1 MKRTVLSILISLLA
15 VLPLAAQDRLAE
27 IEELL
32 REAPVQEKIYVHM
45 DNTCY
50 FKGDTVW
57 YKAYVVR
64 ADNLTYTDMSRIT
77 YVELLSPD
85 GMMVERQTLVT
96 SPKGWTAGNFVLQDS
111 LYSGY
116 YEIRAYTRWMM
127 NFRVTHR
134 EYNYLDRLAFYDRR
148 MADDFFRDYGT
159 LYSRVFPVYERPATP
174 GSYDEKYVVSRP
186 KMRLDK
192 ELKERLH
199 VSFYPEGGHLIA
211 GTRCRVAFEAYDE
224 EGQQVEIEGLLGGT
238 PVRTEHEGRGSFV
251 VDVPEKGSLRADFRY
266 EEKDYH
272 FDLPKAEEQGC
283 ALTLHDGDDQMTAEL
298 TLKGTVSEEYAV
310 VVLCRGI
317 LKVFRRIRPDG
328 EGRCKVSIDKS
339 ELPTGVCDLIVIDA
353 EGHPLADRLFFV
365 DNHDYAD
372 GGITV
377 SGLKSEYKPLEQAEI
392 TLQAPVG
399 TEHIS
404 VSVRDG
410 ATDEPTYDTGNIMT
424 DLLLS
429 SELQGFIPH
438 ADYYFESDDEQHRRH
453 LDQLMMVQGWR
464 RYDYEEI
471 TDTIPLR
478 YEPEQMLTVEGG
490 VYPYESDEDFR
501 DLTAEDLKKM
511 IKDVREKDPAEEARL
526 KTGEEGGLDLLGGE
540 ISVNEVDPQLYV
552 VDARGYVLDEED
564 SEDDDSDE
572 EDSEDDDSDEDDSD
586 EDDLGFAD
594 DYTYLREHARLK
606 KEVTVKTELILEGE
620 VGEAEMQTHDGGRFE
635 FSVPGFYG
643 DAVLF
648 LMAYKPDAK
657 GDRLKRYEEK
667 GWADESAAA
676 NYYVKRDLF
685 FPIFPKKY
693 SYYQS
698 NRPEDEAWQD
708 DEGGADLAG
717 IDGISSMDRTLQDV
731 TIKER
736 RRKGLHVVDYSK
748 PAFVI
753 DTHEIYNLGIDYG
766 LSSGFYRVRS
776 LPQIVAHLLLGT
788 IYSYDT
794 YKQFNVEAQVDG
806 YIFYR
811 DYYCEGTGGQRD
823 YLERINPY
831 RSGEFVV
838 SQLKLKRQ
846 DEMRVYTDLE
856 PRNPDLPRTR
866 SMCQPDMK
874 LDLRLVPD
882 AGERPTYRDRR
893 IILHGFYLPDHF
905 YHRDYSRQPNPAEVK
920 DYRRTLYLNPN
931 VRLDADGRFTATF
944 YNNGKPTRMK
954 VSAVGLTDEG
964 QPVYYKPEA
973 GH

>member
-1 MKRTVLSILISLLA
+1 MSLLA

-50 FKGDTVW
+50 FKGDTIW

-64 ADNLTYTDMSRIT
+64 ADDLTYTDMSRIT

-85 GMMVERQTLVT
+85 GMMVERQMLVT

-224 EGQQVEIEGLLGGT
+224 EGQQVDIEGQLGDM
-238 PVRTEHEGRGSFV
+238 PIHTEHEGRGAFM
-251 VDVPEKGSLRADFRY
+251 VDVPEKGGFKVDFRY
-266 EEKDYH
+266 EDKDYH

-283 ALTLHDGDDQMTAEL
+283 ALMLHDDDGQVTAEL
-298 TLKGTVSEEYAV
+298 TLRGTTGDEYAV
-310 VVLCRGI
+310 AVLCRGS
-317 LKVFRRIRPDG
+317 LQEFRRIRPDG
-328 EGRCKVSIDKS
+328 KGRCKVSIDKS

-353 EGHPLADRLFFV
+353 EGQPLADRLFFV
-365 DNHDYAD
+365 NNHDYAD

-392 TLQAPVG
+392 TLQAPAG

-429 SELQGFIPH
+429 SELQGYVPH
-438 ADYYFESDDEQHRRH
+438 ADYYFESDDEQRRRH
-453 LDQLMMVQGWR
+453 LDLLMMVQGWR
-464 RYDYEEI
+464 RYDYEEL
-471 TDTIPLR
+471 TDSTLLR
-478 YEPEQMLTVEGG
+478 YEPEQMITVEGG
-490 VYPYESDEDFR
+490 VYPYESDEDFS
-501 DLTAEDLKKM
+501 DLTAEKLKYM
-511 IKDVREKDPAEEARL
+511 IKNSTETPEEINEENDMIMEGYERLGDDLTTDGENDVSADVSD
-526 KTGEEGGLDLLGGE
+526 TG
-540 ISVNEVDPQLYV
+540 
-552 VDARGYVLDEED
+552 
-564 SEDDDSDE
+564 DDDSYE
-572 EDSEDDDSDEDDSD
+572 KELAFGDDNR
-586 EDDLGFAD
+586 
-594 DYTYLREHARLK
+594 YLRKRGRLK
-606 KEVTVKTELILEGE
+606 KEVTLKCELVKDTEVAE
-620 VGEAEMQTHDGGRFE
+620 VELQTHDGGRFE
-635 FSVPGFYG
+635 FSVPAYYG
-643 DAVLF
+643 DAILF
-648 LMAYKPDAK
+648 MMAYKSDINDTK
-657 GDRLKRYEEK
+657 LKKYEDK
-667 GWADESAAA
+667 GWANESAVA

-693 SYYQS
+693 SYYQCHQ
-698 NRPEDEAWQD
+698 PEEDVWQD
-708 DEGGADLAG
+708 KNTDLSVAS
-717 IDGISSMDRTLQDV
+717 IDSISSMDRTLPTV
-731 TIKER
+731 NVKKHR
-736 RRKGLHVVDYSK
+736 RRGLRAVDYSK

-753 DTHEIYNLGIDYG
+753 DTQEIYNLGIDYG
-766 LSSGFYRVRS
+766 LSSGYYRVRN
-776 LPQIVAHLLLGT
+776 LPQMVAHLLLGT
-788 IYSYDT
+788 IYSYGVFS
-794 YKQFNVEAQVDG
+794 QFNVEAQVDG

-811 DYYCEGTGGQRD
+811 DYYCEGKDQRED
-823 YLERINPY
+823 LEAINPF
-831 RSGEFVV
+831 RSAELIVN
-838 SQLKLKRQ
+838 QLRLKRQ
-846 DEMRVYTDLE
+846 DEIRVYTDLE
-856 PRNPDLPRTR
+856 PRNPDVPRTR

-893 IILHGFYLPDHF
+893 IILHGFYMPDHF
-905 YHRDYSRQPNPAEVK
+905 YHRDYSHKPKPSKVQ
-920 DYRRTLYLNPN
+920 DYRRTLYWNPN
-931 VRLDADGRFTATF
+931 AQLDSDGCFTATF
-944 YNNGKPTRMK
+944 YNNNKTTRVK

-964 QPVYYKPEA
+964 QPVYYK
-973 GH
+973 

>member
-1 MKRTVLSILISLLA
+1 MKRTVLLILMSLLA
-15 VLPLAAQDRLAE
+15 ELPLAAQDRLAE

-64 ADNLTYTDMSRIT
+64 ADDLTYTDMSRIT

-85 GMMVERQTLVT
+85 GMMVERQMLVT
-96 SPKGWTAGNFVLQDS
+96 SPQGWTAGNFVLQDS

-116 YEIRAYTRWMM
+116 YEIRAYTRWML

-199 VSFYPEGGHLIA
+199 VRFYPEGGHLVK

-224 EGQQVEIEGLLGGT
+224 EGQQVDIEGQLNDM
-238 PVRTEHEGRGSFV
+238 PIRTEHEGRGAFM

-283 ALTLHDGDDQMTAEL
+283 ALMLHDDDGQVTAEL
-298 TLKGTVSEEYAV
+298 TLRGTTVEEYAV
-310 VVLCRGI
+310 AVLCRGS
-317 LKVFRRIRPDG
+317 LQEFRRIRSEG
-328 EGRCKVSIDKS
+328 EGRCTIAFSKA

-353 EGHPLADRLFFV
+353 EGQPLADRLFFV

-429 SELQGFIPH
+429 SELQGYVPH

-453 LDQLMMVQGWR
+453 LDLLMMVQGWR
-464 RYDYEEI
+464 RYEYHEL

-478 YEPEQMLTVEGG
+478 YEPEKIPTVEGG
-490 VYPYESDEDFR
+490 VYPYENDEDFN
-501 DLTAEDLKKM
+501 DLTAENLKNL
-511 IKDVREKDPAEEARL
+511 IKDAETPL
-526 KTGEEGGLDLLGGE
+526 KELLEGINLSSE
-540 ISVNEVDPQLYV
+540 
-552 VDARGYVLDEED
+552 GYDR
-564 SEDDDSDE
+564 SEDDRETAEISANRTAEGDANSTDEGIDKYTDLSDTGDEDFLGE
-572 EDSEDDDSDEDDSD
+572 EQTFDDD
-586 EDDLGFAD
+586 
-594 DYTYLREHARLK
+594 YRYLRKRGRLK
-606 KEVTVKTELILEGE
+606 KEVTLKCELVQDTNVAE
-620 VGEAEMQTHDGGRFE
+620 VELQTHDGGSFE
-635 FSVPGFYG
+635 FELPLYYG

-648 LMAYKPDAK
+648 MMAFKPDINDTK
-657 GDRLKRYEEK
+657 LKKYEDK
-667 GWADESAAA
+667 GWANESAVA

-693 SYYQS
+693 SYYQCHQ
-698 NRPEDEAWQD
+698 PEENAWLDEETGQSQD
-708 DEGGADLAG
+708 APDR
-717 IDGISSMDRTLQDV
+717 ISSMDRTLQGITV
-731 TIKER
+731 KKR
-736 RRKGLHVVDYSK
+736 RRRGLRAVDYSK

-766 LSSGFYRVRS
+766 LTTGYYRVRN
-776 LPQIVAHLLLGT
+776 LPQTVAHLLLGT
-788 IYSYDT
+788 IYSYGVFS
-794 YKQFNVEAQVDG
+794 QFNVEAQVDG

-811 DYYCEGTGGQRD
+811 DYYCEGKDQRA
-823 YLERINPY
+823 EVETINPF
-831 RSGEFVV
+831 RSGELVV

-846 DEMRVYTDLE
+846 DEIRVYTDLE

-893 IILHGFYLPDHF
+893 LILHGFYMPDHF
-905 YHRDYSRQPNPAEVK
+905 YHRDYSHKPKPSKVQ
-920 DYRRTLYLNPN
+920 DYRRTLYWNPN
-931 VRLDADGRFTATF
+931 AQLDSDGCFTATF
-944 YNNGKPTRMK
+944 YNNNKTTRVK

-964 QPVYYKPEA
+964 LPVYYKPKV

>member
-64 ADNLTYTDMSRIT
+64 ADDLTYTDMSRIT

-85 GMMVERQTLVT
+85 GMMVERQMLVT

-224 EGQQVEIEGLLGGT
+224 EGQQVDIEGQLNGM
-238 PVRTEHEGRGSFV
+238 PIRTEHEGRGAFM
-251 VDVPEKGSLRADFRY
+251 VDVPEKGGFKADFRY
-266 EEKDYH
+266 EDKDYH
-272 FDLPKAEEQGC
+272 FDLPKVEEQGC

-453 LDQLMMVQGWR
+453 LDLLMMVQGWR
-464 RYDYEEI
+464 RYDYQELA
-471 TDTIPLR
+471 DTIPLR
-478 YEPEQMLTVEGG
+478 YEPEQMITVEGG
-490 VYPYESDEDFR
+490 VYPYESDEDFT
-501 DLTAEDLKKM
+501 DLTAGDLVKM
-511 IKDVREKDPAEEARL
+511 I
-526 KTGEEGGLDLLGGE
+526 
-540 ISVNEVDPQLYV
+540 
-552 VDARGYVLDEED
+552 ED
-564 SEDDDSDE
+564 SPEGKAMHSAENEEIEDSAIEQDTGKDFDDDESDFYQE
-572 EDSEDDDSDEDDSD
+572 ESASGDDNR
-586 EDDLGFAD
+586 
-594 DYTYLREHARLK
+594 YLRKRGRMK
-606 KEVTVKTELILEGE
+606 KEVTLKSELVQDIAIA
-620 VGEAEMQTHDGGRFE
+620 EAEMQTHDGGRFE
-635 FSVPGFYG
+635 FSVPPYYG
-643 DAVLF
+643 DAILF
-648 LMAYKPDAK
+648 MMAHEQDIT
-657 GDRLKRYEEK
+657 EEK
-667 GWADESAAA
+667 LKKYEKNWAVEGAMAK
-676 NYYVKRDLF
+676 YYVKRDLF

-693 SYYQS
+693 SYYQCHQ
-698 NRPEDEAWQD
+698 PEDDAWQD
-708 DEGGADLAG
+708 DASYLPVNA
-717 IDGISSMDRTLQDV
+717 IDSISKMDRTLPTV
-731 TIKER
+731 TIKKR
-736 RRKGLHVVDYSK
+736 RRRSLHAVDYSK

-753 DTHEIYNLGIDYG
+753 DTQEIYNLGIDYG
-766 LSSGFYRVRS
+766 MLTGFYRVNQ
-776 LPQIVAHLLLGT
+776 LPQAIAHLLLGT
-788 IYSYDT
+788 IYSYGVFQ
-794 YKQFNVEAQVDG
+794 KFNVEAQVDG

-811 DYYCEGTGGQRD
+811 DYYCEGKDQRAE
-823 YLERINPY
+823 LEAINPF
-831 RSGEFVV
+831 RSGELIV

-846 DEMRVYTDLE
+846 DEIRVYTDLE
-856 PRNPDLPRTR
+856 PRNPDVPRTR

-893 IILHGFYLPDHF
+893 IILHGFYMPDHF
-905 YHRDYSRQPNPAEVK
+905 YHRDYSHKPKPSKVQ
-920 DYRRTLYLNPN
+920 DYRRTLYWNPN
-931 VRLDADGRFTATF
+931 AQLDSDGCFTATF
-944 YNNGKPTRMK
+944 YNNNKTTRVK

-964 QPVYYKPEA
+964 QPVYYKPEV

>member
-15 VLPLAAQDRLAE
+15 VLPLVAQDRLAE

-50 FKGDTVW
+50 FKGDTIW

-64 ADNLTYTDMSRIT
+64 ADDLTYTDMSRIT

-85 GMMVERQTLVT
+85 GMMVERQMLVT

-174 GSYDEKYVVSRP
+174 GCYDEKYVVNRP

-224 EGQQVEIEGLLGGT
+224 EGQQVKIEGQLGDM
-238 PVRTEHEGRGSFV
+238 PIRTEHEGRGAFM

-272 FDLPKAEEQGC
+272 FSLPKTEEQGC
-283 ALTLHDGDDQMTAEL
+283 ALMLHDDDGQVTAEL
-298 TLKGTVSEEYAV
+298 TLRGTTGEEYAV
-310 VVLCRGI
+310 AVLCRGS
-317 LKVFRRIRPDG
+317 LQEFRRIRPDG

-353 EGHPLADRLFFV
+353 EGQPLADRLFFV

-392 TLQAPVG
+392 TLQAPAG

-453 LDQLMMVQGWR
+453 LDLLMMVQGWR
-464 RYDYEEI
+464 RYDYQEL

-490 VYPYESDEDFR
+490 VYPYESDEDFNE
-501 DLTAEDLKKM
+501 LTADNLGSM
-511 IKDVREKDPAEEARL
+511 IKRSENSPEVYLSAM
-526 KTGEEGGLDLLGGE
+526 GGE
-540 ISVNEVDPQLYV
+540 STESDGDPIYESDGDPTYEQDSGDDFY
-552 VDARGYVLDEED
+552 EEESAFD
-564 SEDDDSDE
+564 
-572 EDSEDDDSDEDDSD
+572 
-586 EDDLGFAD
+586 AD
-594 DYTYLREHARLK
+594 DRYLRKHGRLK
-606 KEVTVKTELILEGE
+606 KEVTLKSELVQDIAIA
-620 VGEAEMQTHDGGRFE
+620 EAEMQTHDGGRFE
-635 FSVPGFYG
+635 FSVPPYYG
-643 DAVLF
+643 DAILF
-648 LMAYKPDAK
+648 MMAHEQDIT
-657 GDRLKRYEEK
+657 EEK
-667 GWADESAAA
+667 LKKYEKNWAVEGAMAK
-676 NYYVKRDLF
+676 YYVKRDLF

-698 NRPEDEAWQD
+698 HQPEEDEWQD
-708 DEGGADLAG
+708 EASYLPVTAVDS
-717 IDGISSMDRTLQDV
+717 ISNMDRTLPTV
-731 TIKER
+731 TVKKR
-736 RRKGLHVVDYSK
+736 RRRSLHAVDYSK

-753 DTHEIYNLGIDYG
+753 DAHEIYNLGIDYG
-766 LSSGFYRVRS
+766 MLTGFYRVNQ
-776 LPQIVAHLLLGT
+776 LPQAIAHLLLGT
-788 IYSYDT
+788 TYSY
-794 YKQFNVEAQVDG
+794 YNVSQKFNVRAQVEG
-806 YIFYR
+806 YTFYR
-811 DYYCEGTGGQRD
+811 DYVS
-823 YLERINPY
+823 ERELGNPF
-831 RSGEFVV
+831 RSADQVT
-838 SQLKLKRQ
+838 SQLRLKRQ
-846 DEMRVYTDLE
+846 DEIRVYTDLE

-866 SMCQPDMK
+866 SDYQPDMH
-874 LDLRLVPD
+874 LDFRLVPD

-893 IILHGFYLPDHF
+893 IILHGFYMPDHF

-920 DYRRTLYLNPN
+920 DYRRTLYWNPN
-931 VRLDADGRFTATF
+931 ARLDADGRFTATF

-964 QPVYYKPEA
+964 QPVYCNK
-973 GH
+973 

>member
-1 MKRTVLSILISLLA
+1 MKKTVLLILMSLLA

-27 IEELL
+27 IEEQL
-32 REAPVQEKIYVHM
+32 RQAPVQEKIYVHM

-50 FKGDTVW
+50 FKGDTIW

-64 ADNLTYTDMSRIT
+64 ADDLTYTDMSRIT

-85 GMMVERQTLVT
+85 GMMVERQMLVT

-224 EGQQVEIEGLLGGT
+224 EGQQVKIEGQLGDM
-238 PVRTEHEGRGSFV
+238 PIHTEHEGRGTFM
-251 VDVPEKGSLRADFRY
+251 VDVPEKGSLRADFRF

-272 FDLPKAEEQGC
+272 FDLPKTEEQGC
-283 ALTLHDGDDQMTAEL
+283 ALMLHDAGDQLTAEL
-298 TLKGTVSEEYAV
+298 TLRGMTGGEYAV
-310 VVLCRGI
+310 AVLCRGA
-317 LKVFRRIRPDG
+317 LQKFRRVRPDG

-339 ELPTGVCDLIVIDA
+339 ELPTGVCDLIVIDT
-353 EGHPLADRLFFV
+353 EGQPLADRLFFV
-365 DNHDYAD
+365 NNHDYAD

-377 SGLKSEYKPLEQAEI
+377 SSLKSDYKPLERAEI

-429 SELQGFIPH
+429 SELQGYVPH
-438 ADYYFESDDEQHRRH
+438 ADYYFESDDATHRRH
-453 LDQLMMVQGWR
+453 LDLLMMVQGWR
-464 RYDYEEI
+464 RYDYDEL
-471 TDTIPLR
+471 TDTTLLR
-478 YEPEQMLTVEGG
+478 YEPEKTLMVEGG

-501 DLTAEDLKKM
+501 DITSGNLVSLIKDSLFFKLLHPTEDLSEDNVF
-511 IKDVREKDPAEEARL
+511 IFDPIFSDDFDDEEFAFDDEEPAFYDGNRYLRKRGRL
-526 KTGEEGGLDLLGGE
+526 KE
-540 ISVNEVDPQLYV
+540 
-552 VDARGYVLDEED
+552 
-564 SEDDDSDE
+564 
-572 EDSEDDDSDEDDSD
+572 
-586 EDDLGFAD
+586 
-594 DYTYLREHARLK
+594 
-606 KEVTVKTELILEGE
+606 EVTLKCELVQDTDVAE
-620 VGEAEMQTHDGGRFE
+620 VELQTHDGGRFE
-635 FSVPGFYG
+635 FSVPAYYG
-643 DAVLF
+643 DAALF
-648 LMAYKPDAK
+648 MMAYKTDVNDTK
-657 GDRLKRYEEK
+657 LKKYEDK
-667 GWADESAAA
+667 DWSNESAVA

-693 SYYQS
+693 SYYQCHQ
-698 NRPEDEAWQD
+698 PEDTDRLD
-708 DEGGADLAG
+708 DEIGQALADA
-717 IDGISSMDRTLQDV
+717 DHISSMDHTLKGV
-731 TIKER
+731 TVKAR
-736 RRKGLHVVDYSK
+736 RRRSLHAVDYSK
-748 PAFVI
+748 PAYVL
-753 DTHEIYNLGIDYG
+753 DTHELYNLSVDYG
-766 LSSGFYRVRS
+766 MLHGFYQLRRF
-776 LPQIVAHLLLGT
+776 PQAIARLLLGT
-788 IYSYDT
+788 IYSYGVFQ
-794 YKQFNVEAQVDG
+794 KFNVEAQVDG

-811 DYYCEGTGGQRD
+811 DYYCDTGLSQREE
-823 YLERINPY
+823 LETINPY
-831 RSGEFVV
+831 RSKELVV

-846 DEMRVYTDLE
+846 DEIRVYTDLE

-905 YHRDYSRQPNPAEVK
+905 YHRDYSHKPNPVEAK
-920 DYRRTLYLNPN
+920 DYRRTLYWNPN
-931 VRLDADGRFTATF
+931 AKLDADGRFTATF

-954 VSAVGLTDEG
+954 VSAVGLTDKG
-964 QPVYYKPEA
+964 QPVYCNK
-973 GH
+973 

>member
-1 MKRTVLSILISLLA
+1 MKRTVLCILMSLLA
-15 VLPLAAQDRLAE
+15 VVSTAAQDRLAE
-27 IEELL
+27 IEEQL
-32 REAPVQEKIYVHM
+32 RQAPVQEKIYVHM

-64 ADNLTYTDMSRIT
+64 ADDLTYTDMSRIT

-85 GMMVERQTLVT
+85 GMMVERQMLVT
-96 SPKGWTAGNFVLQDS
+96 SPQGWTAGNFVLQDS

-134 EYNYLDRLAFYDRR
+134 EYNYLDRLAFYDRQ

-174 GSYDEKYVVSRP
+174 GSYEEKYVVSRP

-224 EGQQVEIEGLLGGT
+224 EGQQVDIEGQLNGM
-238 PVRTEHEGRGSFV
+238 PIRTEHEGRGAFM
-251 VDVPEKGSLRADFRY
+251 VDVPEKGGFKADFRY

-283 ALTLHDGDDQMTAEL
+283 ALMVHDAGDQVMAEL
-298 TLKGTVSEEYAV
+298 TLRGTTGGEYAV
-310 VVLCRGI
+310 AVLCRGA
-317 LKVFRRIRPDG
+317 LQEFRRVRPDG

-353 EGHPLADRLFFV
+353 EGQPLADRLFFV
-365 DNHDYAD
+365 NNHDYAD

-377 SGLKSEYKPLEQAEI
+377 SGLKSDYKPLEQAEI
-392 TLQAPVG
+392 TLQAPAG

-429 SELQGFIPH
+429 SELQGFVPH
-438 ADYYFESDDEQHRRH
+438 ADYYFESDDAEHRRH
-453 LDQLMMVQGWR
+453 LDLLMMVQGWR
-464 RYDYEEI
+464 RYDYQEL

-490 VYPYESDEDFR
+490 VYPYESDEDFNE
-501 DLTAEDLKKM
+501 LTADNLGSM
-511 IKDVREKDPAEEARL
+511 IKRSENSPEVYLSAM
-526 KTGEEGGLDLLGGE
+526 GGE
-540 ISVNEVDPQLYV
+540 STESDGDPIYES
-552 VDARGYVLDEED
+552 DADPTYEQDSGDDFYEEESAFD
-564 SEDDDSDE
+564 
-572 EDSEDDDSDEDDSD
+572 
-586 EDDLGFAD
+586 AD
-594 DYTYLREHARLK
+594 DRYLRKHGRLK
-606 KEVTVKTELILEGE
+606 KEVTLKSELVQDIAIAE
-620 VGEAEMQTHDGGRFE
+620 VEMQTHDGGRFE
-635 FSVPGFYG
+635 FSVPPYYG
-643 DAVLF
+643 DAILF
-648 LMAYKPDAK
+648 MMAHEQDIT
-657 GDRLKRYEEK
+657 EEK
-667 GWADESAAA
+667 LKKYEKNWAVEGAMAK
-676 NYYVKRDLF
+676 YYVKRDLF

-698 NRPEDEAWQD
+698 HQPEEDEWQD
-708 DEGGADLAG
+708 EASYLPVTAVDS
-717 IDGISSMDRTLQDV
+717 ISNMDRTLPTV
-731 TIKER
+731 TVKKR
-736 RRKGLHVVDYSK
+736 RRRSLHAVDYSK

-753 DTHEIYNLGIDYG
+753 DAHEIYNLGIDYG
-766 LSSGFYRVRS
+766 MLTGFYRVNQ
-776 LPQIVAHLLLGT
+776 LPQAIAHLLLGT
-788 IYSYDT
+788 TYSY
-794 YKQFNVEAQVDG
+794 YNVSQKFNVRAQVEG
-806 YIFYR
+806 YTFYR
-811 DYYCEGTGGQRD
+811 DYVS
-823 YLERINPY
+823 ERELGNPF
-831 RSGEFVV
+831 RSADQVT
-838 SQLKLKRQ
+838 SQLRLKRQ
-846 DEMRVYTDLE
+846 DEIRVYTDLE

-866 SMCQPDMK
+866 SDYQPDMH
-874 LDLRLVPD
+874 LDFRLVPD

-905 YHRDYSRQPNPAEVK
+905 YHRDYSYKPNPAEVQ
-920 DYRRTLYLNPN
+920 DYRRTLYWNPN
-931 VRLDADGRFTATF
+931 ARLDADGRFTATF

-964 QPVYYKPEA
+964 QPVYYNK
-973 GH
+973 

>member
-1 MKRTVLSILISLLA
+1 MKRTVLLILMSLLA
-15 VLPLAAQDRLAE
+15 VVSTAAQDRLAE
-27 IEELL
+27 IEEQL
-32 REAPVQEKIYVHM
+32 RQAPVQEKIYVHM

-64 ADNLTYTDMSRIT
+64 ADDLTYTDMSRIT

-85 GMMVERQTLVT
+85 GMMVERQMLVT

-224 EGQQVEIEGLLGGT
+224 EGQQVKIEGQLGDM
-238 PVRTEHEGRGSFV
+238 PIRTEHEGRGTFV
-251 VDVPEKGSLRADFRY
+251 VDVPEKGSLRADFSF
-266 EEKDYH
+266 EERGYH

-283 ALTLHDGDDQMTAEL
+283 ALMLHDDDGLVTAEL
-298 TLKGTVSEEYAV
+298 TLRGTTGDEYAV
-310 VVLCRGI
+310 AVLCRGS
-317 LKVFRRIRPDG
+317 LQEFRRIRPDG
-328 EGRCKVSIDKS
+328 KGRCKVSIDKS

-353 EGHPLADRLFFV
+353 EGQPLADRLFFV
-365 DNHDYAD
+365 NNHDYAD

-392 TLQAPVG
+392 TLQAPAG

-453 LDQLMMVQGWR
+453 LDLLMMVQGWR
-464 RYDYEEI
+464 RYDYQELA
-471 TDTIPLR
+471 DTIPLR
-478 YEPEQMLTVEGG
+478 YEPEQMITVEGG
-490 VYPYESDEDFR
+490 VYPYESDEDFT
-501 DLTAEDLKKM
+501 DLTAGDLVKM
-511 IKDVREKDPAEEARL
+511 IEDSPEGKAMHSAEN
-526 KTGEEGGLDLLGGE
+526 EEIE
-540 ISVNEVDPQLYV
+540 ESAIEQ
-552 VDARGYVLDEED
+552 DASNDFDDDESAFDEEE
-564 SEDDDSDE
+564 SAFDDD
-572 EDSEDDDSDEDDSD
+572 
-586 EDDLGFAD
+586 
-594 DYTYLREHARLK
+594 YRYLRKRGRLK
-606 KEVTVKTELILEGE
+606 KEVTLKCELVQDTDVAE
-620 VGEAEMQTHDGGRFE
+620 VELQTQDGGRFE
-635 FSVPGFYG
+635 FSVPAYYG
-643 DAVLF
+643 DAILF
-648 LMAYKPDAK
+648 MMAFKSDINDTK
-657 GDRLKRYEEK
+657 LKKYEDK
-667 GWADESAAA
+667 GWANESAVA

-693 SYYQS
+693 SYYQCHQ
-698 NRPEDEAWQD
+698 PEEDVWQD
-708 DEGGADLAG
+708 EETGQALADA
-717 IDGISSMDRTLQDV
+717 DRISSMDRTLQGV
-731 TIKER
+731 TVKKR
-736 RRKGLHVVDYSK
+736 RRRGLRAVDYSK

-766 LSSGFYRVRS
+766 LSTGYYRVRD
-776 LPQIVAHLLLGT
+776 LPQTAAHLLLGT
-788 IYSYDT
+788 IYSYGVFQ
-794 YKQFNVEAQVDG
+794 KFNVEAQVDG

-811 DYYCEGTGGQRD
+811 DYYCPSGISQREE
-823 YLERINPY
+823 LEAINPF
-831 RSGEFVV
+831 RSAELIVN
-838 SQLKLKRQ
+838 QLRLKRQ
-846 DEMRVYTDLE
+846 DEIRVYTDLE

-893 IILHGFYLPDHF
+893 IILHGFYMPDHF
-905 YHRDYSRQPNPAEVK
+905 YHRDYSHKPKPSKVQ
-920 DYRRTLYLNPN
+920 DYRRTLYWNPN
-931 VRLDADGRFTATF
+931 AQLDSDGCFTATF
-944 YNNGKPTRMK
+944 YNNNKTTRVK

-964 QPVYYKPEA
+964 QPVYYK
-973 GH
+973 

>member
-15 VLPLAAQDRLAE
+15 ALPLAAQDRLAE
-27 IEELL
+27 VEELL
-32 REAPVQEKIYVHM
+32 RDAPVQEKIYVHM

-57 YKAYVVR
+57 YKAYVMR
-64 ADNLTYTDMSRIT
+64 ADDLTYTDMSRIT

-85 GMMVERQTLVT
+85 GMMVERQMLVT

-199 VSFYPEGGHLIA
+199 VRFYPEGGHLVK

-224 EGQQVEIEGLLGGT
+224 EGQQVEIEGQLGGT
-238 PVRTEHEGRGSFV
+238 TIRTEHEGRGTFV

-283 ALTLHDGDDQMTAEL
+283 ALMLNNGDGQVTAEL
-298 TLKGTVSEEYAV
+298 TLRGTTGEEYAV
-310 VVLCRGI
+310 AVLCRGS
-317 LKVFRRIRPDG
+317 LQEFRRIRPDG

-353 EGHPLADRLFFV
+353 EGQPLADRLFFV
-365 DNHDYAD
+365 NNHDYTD
-372 GGITV
+372 GGITM

-392 TLQAPVG
+392 TLQAPAG

-429 SELQGFIPH
+429 SELQGYVPH
-438 ADYYFESDDEQHRRH
+438 ADYYFESDDAEHRRH
-453 LDQLMMVQGWR
+453 LDLLMMVQGWR
-464 RYDYEEI
+464 RYDYQEL
-471 TDTIPLR
+471 TDSTLLR
-478 YEPEQMLTVEGG
+478 YEPEQMITVEGG
-490 VYPYESDEDFR
+490 VYPYESDEDFT
-501 DLTAEDLKKM
+501 DLTAGDLAKM
-511 IKDVREKDPAEEARL
+511 I
-526 KTGEEGGLDLLGGE
+526 
-540 ISVNEVDPQLYV
+540 
-552 VDARGYVLDEED
+552 ED
-564 SEDDDSDE
+564 SPEGKAMHSAENEEIEDSAIEQDTGNDFDDDESDFYQE
-572 EDSEDDDSDEDDSD
+572 ESASGDDNR
-586 EDDLGFAD
+586 
-594 DYTYLREHARLK
+594 YLRKRGRMK
-606 KEVTVKTELILEGE
+606 KEVTLKSELVQGTAIAE
-620 VGEAEMQTHDGGRFE
+620 VELQTYDGGRFE
-635 FSVPGFYG
+635 FSVPPYYG

-648 LMAYKPDAK
+648 MMAYESDITDAK
-657 GDRLKRYEEK
+657 LKKYEK
-667 GWADESAAA
+667 NWAVEGAMAK
-676 NYYVKRDLF
+676 YYVKRDLF

-693 SYYQS
+693 SYYQCHQ
-698 NRPEDEAWQD
+698 PEDDAWQD
-708 DEGGADLAG
+708 DASYLPVNA
-717 IDGISSMDRTLQDV
+717 IDSISKMDRTLPTV
-731 TIKER
+731 TIKKR
-736 RRKGLHVVDYSK
+736 RRRSLHAVDYSK

-753 DTHEIYNLGIDYG
+753 DTQEIYNLGIDYG
-766 LSSGFYRVRS
+766 MLTGFYRVNQ
-776 LPQIVAHLLLGT
+776 LPQAIAHLLLGT
-788 IYSYDT
+788 IYSYGVFQ
-794 YKQFNVEAQVDG
+794 KFNVEAQVDG

-811 DYYCEGTGGQRD
+811 DYYCEGKDQRAE
-823 YLERINPY
+823 LEAINPF
-831 RSGEFVV
+831 RSGELIV

-846 DEMRVYTDLE
+846 DEIRVYTDLE
-856 PRNPDLPRTR
+856 PRNPDVPRTR

-893 IILHGFYLPDHF
+893 IILHGFYMPDHF
-905 YHRDYSRQPNPAEVK
+905 YHRDYSHKPKPSKVQ
-920 DYRRTLYLNPN
+920 DYRRTLYWNPN
-931 VRLDADGRFTATF
+931 AQLDSDGCFTATF
-944 YNNGKPTRMK
+944 YNNNKTTRVK

-964 QPVYYKPEA
+964 QPVYYK
-973 GH
+973 